1 MRLIYLNITSYAGRA
16 FELFPKVY
24 VKYPL
29 EGRY

>member
-1 MRLIYLNITSYAGRA
+1 MRLTYLNIISYAGLD

-29 EGRY
+29 EGTY